1 MELIEALLL
10 SIVTGVIGFLGN
22 HFLHNLSVKK
32 ENIQKNRDRLLLNI
46 YKVDNF
52 IKSLIE
58 LRYIRGEI
66 TKITELIKSSKT
78 DFEKLSDEMK
88 RTEEEISFLEDKLNQ
103 YVDPSKLIDV
113 KTKICSLSTKLAD
126 ISSDIKQKEIQ
137 QKTMRDDLA
146 LNGEILKKLNKSKHS
161 EDLIS
166 ALFLI
171 DPMGEIVEEFTELS
185 NIYLDSESTITS
197 ETRALILRL
206 KIDQFLS
213 NKINKFK

>member
-10 SIVTGVIGFLGN
+10 SIVTGGIGFLGN

-103 YVDPSKLIDV
+103 HVDPSKLIDV